1 MFTGLIE
8 EVGTITSITNEGKGK
23 RIEVKGKLIFDDL
36 KVDDSVAI
44 EGVCQTV
51 VKINKNVFVVQ
62 AIDET
67 IQKTNF
73 ASLKIGQYVNLERAV
88 RLSDRLGGHI
98 VQGHIDTT
106 GVVKKIKKESNS
118 YLVSVKFDSKYRKW
132 IIPVGSVC
140 LNGISLTVAKIKD
153 NVFTVA
159 IIPHTWD
166 VTTIGKIKEGD
177 SINVEFDLIGK
188 YIENMFLNSNNN
200 SNNYSNH
207 NDYLKGSSHNSSS
220 NSSDNSILKQF
231 YSQPEY

>member
-23 RIEVKGKLIFDDL
+23 RIQVKGKLIFDDL
-36 KVDDSVAI
+36 KIDDSVSI

-51 VKINKNVFVVQ
+51 VKIKKDVFVVQ

-67 IQKTNF
+67 IRKTNF
-73 ASLKIGQYVNLERAV
+73 ASLKIGQNVNLERAV

-106 GVVKKIKKESNS
+106 GTVKKIKKESNS
-118 YLVSVKFDSKYRKW
+118 YLVSVEFDSKYKKW

-159 IIPHTWD
+159 VIPHTWD
-166 VTTIGKIKEGD
+166 VTTIGKIKLGD
-177 SINVEFDLIGK
+177 LINIEFDLIGK
-188 YIENMFLNSNNN
+188 YIENMILYSNNN
-200 SNNYSNH
+200 SNNDNVKSN
-207 NDYLKGSSHNSSS
+207 SHNSNS
-220 NSSDNSILKQF
+220 NSSNNSILKQF
-231 YSQPEY
+231 YNQPKY